1 LPVKT
6 PSHRRPAPTRPQ
18 RFADLRGEPAAE
30 DQWDGGHGLSPTRAV
45 GSTQLIMPVYRQ
57 ASFEASAGQF
67 AGKTDL
73 RRVSPELGARY
84 T

>member
-1 LPVKT
+1 MVAMAYHP
-6 PSHRRPAPTRPQ
+6 P
-18 RFADLRGEPAAE
+18 G
-30 DQWDGGHGLSPTRAV
+30 QWAV
-45 GSTQLIMPVYRQ
+45 GQLIMPIYRQ

>member
-1 LPVKT
+1 
-6 PSHRRPAPTRPQ
+6 
-18 RFADLRGEPAAE
+18 
-30 DQWDGGHGLSPTRAV
+30 
-45 GSTQLIMPVYRQ
+45 MPVYRQ